1 MDSADWFDLF
11 WETGEPMAY
20 LLCAAA
26 GQLEAYEAEEEIL
39 PSA

>member
-1 MDSADWFDLF
+1 MDSAALWNLF
-11 WETGEPMAY
+11 FETGEPMAY

-26 GQLEAYEAEEEIL
+26 EQLEAEDEIL

>member
-20 LLCAAA
+20 LLSAAA
-26 GQLEAYEAEEEIL
+26 GRIESEEEEIL